1 MYEIFEKEYAEC
13 EKSLFLVAISYL
25 HNTEDA
31 KDCVQ
36 EATLTAWKSFNDL
49 KEKRYFKTWITRILI
64 NKCKDYIKK
73 KRYTEELS
81 DTIEVLSNFPIE
93 ELDVIDGICKMSSK
107 VSIYITLRFY
117 NDMTYEEV
125 AKVLKEPV
133 STVKYKTNK
142 ALIELKEYLKG
153 DDINGII

>member
-1 MYEIFEKEYAEC
+1 MYEFFEQEYTKC

-36 EATLTAWKSFNDL
+36 EATLTAWKSFNEL
-49 KEKRYFKTWITRILI
+49 KDKNYFKTWITRILI

-73 KRYTEELS
+73 KKCTEELT
-81 DTIEVLSNFPIE
+81 DNIEVFGNFPTE
-93 ELDVIDGICKMSSK
+93 ELDVVDGICKMHSK

-125 AKVLKEPV
+125 AQVLKEPV

-142 ALIELKEYLKG
+142 ALLKLKEYLKG

>member
-1 MYEIFEKEYAEC
+1 MYEFFEQEYNKC

-36 EATLTAWKSFNDL
+36 EATLTAWKSFNEL
-49 KEKRYFKTWITRILI
+49 KDKNYFKTWITRILI

-73 KRYTEELS
+73 KKCTEELT
-81 DTIEVLSNFPIE
+81 DNIEVFGNFPTE

-107 VSIYITLRFY
+107 SSIYITLRFY

-142 ALIELKEYLKG
+142 ALLKLKEYLKG

>member
-1 MYEIFEKEYAEC
+1 MYEFFEQEYTKC

-36 EATLTAWKSFNDL
+36 EATLTAWKSFNEL
-49 KEKRYFKTWITRILI
+49 KDKNYFKTWITRILI

-73 KRYTEELS
+73 KKYTEELT
-81 DTIEVLSNFPIE
+81 DNIEVFGNFPTE
-93 ELDVIDGICKMSSK
+93 ELDVIDGICKMHSK
-107 VSIYITLRFY
+107 TSIYITLRFY

-125 AKVLKEPV
+125 AQVLKEPV

-142 ALIELKEYLKG
+142 ALLKLKEYLKG

>member
-1 MYEIFEKEYAEC
+1 MYEVFEQKYAEC

-142 ALIELKEYLKG
+142 ALLELKEYLKG

>member
-1 MYEIFEKEYAEC
+1 MYEFFEQEYTKC

-36 EATLTAWKSFNDL
+36 EATLTAWKSFNEL
-49 KEKRYFKTWITRILI
+49 KDKNYFKTWITRILI

-73 KRYTEELS
+73 KKCTEELT
-81 DTIEVLSNFPIE
+81 DNIEVFGNFPTE
-93 ELDVIDGICKMSSK
+93 ELDVIDGICKMPSK
-107 VSIYITLRFY
+107 ASIYITLRFY
-117 NDMTYEEV
+117 NDMTYDEV
-125 AKVLKEPV
+125 AQVLKEPV

-142 ALIELKEYLKG
+142 ALLKLKEYLKG

>member
-1 MYEIFEKEYAEC
+1 MYEFFEQEYTKC

-36 EATLTAWKSFNDL
+36 EATLTAWKSFNEL
-49 KEKRYFKTWITRILI
+49 KDKNYFKTWITRILI

-73 KRYTEELS
+73 KKCTEELT
-81 DTIEVLSNFPIE
+81 DNIEVFGNFPTE

-107 VSIYITLRFY
+107 SSIYITLRFY

-142 ALIELKEYLKG
+142 ALLKLKEYLKG

>member
-1 MYEIFEKEYAEC
+1 MYEFFEQEYTKC

-36 EATLTAWKSFNDL
+36 EATLTAWKSFNEL
-49 KEKRYFKTWITRILI
+49 KDKNYFKTWITRILI

-73 KRYTEELS
+73 KKCTEELT
-81 DTIEVLSNFPIE
+81 DNIEVFGNFPTE

-107 VSIYITLRFY
+107 SSIYITLRFY

-125 AKVLKEPV
+125 AQVLKEPV

-142 ALIELKEYLKG
+142 ALLKLKEYLKG